1 MLETATQ
8 KKLFLL
14 ASIDS
19 VFIRKAHE
27 SRSLSRGQDRRFNRW
42 LEKELTQ
49 QKIAKLPSISLL
61 SLEKLR
67 VDTVHDFATKG
78 YSRSFSHL
86 IDTEIKLPRG
96 NGISLRNP
104 GQNSWIMLNQT
115 IWIEMKHC
123 FLQKHLK
130 RISLAQKTHIHTQFF

>member
-1 MLETATQ
+1 
-8 KKLFLL
+8 
-14 ASIDS
+14 
-19 VFIRKAHE
+19 
-27 SRSLSRGQDRRFNRW
+27 

-49 QKIAKLPSISLL
+49 QKIAKLLSISLL

-104 GQNSWIMLNQT
+104 GQNS
-115 IWIEMKHC
+115 
-123 FLQKHLK
+123 
-130 RISLAQKTHIHTQFF
+130 